1 MSHGKVCEL
10 RIPSLPNRL
19 KIVRALVSSAAEQAG
34 CGPEVTFE
42 IVVAVN
48 EACMNVMQHSYR
60 GDEDGEIILQIFNNG
75 RDMVVELL
83 DYAEAVDVNSVK
95 PRDLDDIRPGGL
107 GTHFIRE
114 VMDGFQIGRTND
126 GRRNYQRMTKTIA

>member
-1 MSHGKVCEL
+1 MSGAKVCEL
-10 RIPSLPNRL
+10 RIPSHPDRL
-19 KIVRALVSSAAEQAG
+19 KIVRTLVTSAAEQAG

-48 EACMNVMQHSYR
+48 EACMNVMQHSYE
-60 GDEDGEIILQIFNNG
+60 GAEDGEIILQIFNNG
-75 RDMVVELL
+75 REMVVELL
-83 DYAEAVDVNSVK
+83 DFAAAVDVLTVK

-114 VMDGFQIGRTND
+114 VMDGFQIGRTRD
-126 GRRNYQRMTKTIA
+126 GQQNFQRMTKTIA